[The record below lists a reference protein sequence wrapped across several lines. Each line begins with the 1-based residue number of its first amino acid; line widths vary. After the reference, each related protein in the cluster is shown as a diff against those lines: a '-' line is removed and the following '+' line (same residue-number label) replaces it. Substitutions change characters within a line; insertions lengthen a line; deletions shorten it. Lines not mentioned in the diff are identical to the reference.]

1 MAKVISFFLAQIF
14 FIFFITG
21 AAIAGEI
28 SAETLI
34 GIMHDLSLRT
44 TDRLQTIDNIF
55 SDEAREV
62 RKKIIIIENM
72 VEARQK
78 LLIYYLGTEEAEKR
92 HEMIRE
98 INGLTGY
105 LARLKIYEYQLGQQ
119 LEIIKYNIKQMDIF
133 ITTSIYLKYELELG
147 ERIKANEQMKDD
159 VLLLISFAVAIEER
173 MDNINNAITKTSG
186 VKTGE

>member
-14 FIFFITG
+14 LFFFVAG
-21 AAIAGEI
+21 PAIAGEI

-34 GIMHDLSLRT
+34 GIMHNLSLRT

-55 SDEAREV
+55 SNELREV
-62 RKKIIIIENM
+62 KKEIIIIENM
-72 VEARQK
+72 AEARQK
-78 LLIYYLGTEEAEKR
+78 LLIYYLGAEEAEKR

-98 INGLTGY
+98 INGLAGY

-133 ITTSIYLKYELELG
+133 IITSIFLKYELELG

-159 VLLLISFAVAIEER
+159 VLLLISFAVVVEER
-173 MDNINNAITKTSG
+173 INNINDATIKTSG
-186 VKTGE
+186 VKAGE

>member
-1 MAKVISFFLAQIF
+1 MAKVISFFLVQIF
-14 FIFFITG
+14 FIFFIVG

-72 VEARQK
+72 AEARQK
-78 LLIYYLGTEEAEKR
+78 LLIYYLNTEETDKR
-92 HEMIRE
+92 HKTIRE
-98 INGLTGY
+98 INDLAGY
-105 LARLKIYEYQLGQQ
+105 LAKLKIYEYELGQQ
-119 LEIIKYNIKQMDIF
+119 LEIIEYNIKQMNIF
-133 ITTSIYLKYELELG
+133 IATSAFLKYELELG

-159 VLLLISFAVAIEER
+159 VLLLISFAVVVEER
-173 MDNINNAITKTSG
+173 MNNINTTTKTSD
-186 VKTGE
+186 VKAGE